1 MHSGLLLYQHPQ
13 VWSHVIPNGWSK
25 QAAASSGCMQR
36 FYVHSPGRRTKQQGH
51 SDLIS
56 STACIPAWGWCARLS
71 VCSSTVLARARW
83 LNRTCAGRRAACRAG
98 GSTCGSTCRLRWFSL
113 LHQQDLHHVIFGQ
126 RWRARS
132 FNRLFFRHAAFS
144 SLAILDL
151 SKRNF
156 RWSSL
161 KSWILMLQSVVPC
174 VQRNAA
180 LLAGGTARAL
190 NRGRTGVRDVAG
202 NSGRNIEDWHG
213 AADWLAEGTKSSCEA
228 WLSPSSREWLR
239 VRIAM
244 GPGAS
249 SNASMRNDL
258 LRKAEEEEVGIPPAS
273 TD

>member
-13 VWSHVIPNGWSK
+13 VCSTVIPNVWSK
-25 QAAASSGCMQR
+25 QAAASSGCMQQL
-36 FYVHSPGRRTKQQGH
+36 YVHSPGRRKKQQGH
-51 SDLIS
+51 SDLIT

-126 RWRARS
+126 MA
-132 FNRLFFRHAAFS
+132 S
-144 SLAILDL
+144 SLFQSFVLPTCCLQFFGDPRPFKAQ
-151 SKRNF
+151 F
-156 RWSSL
+156 SL
-161 KSWILMLQSVVPC
+161 VLPQIVDSHAPVCCSLC

-190 NRGRTGVRDVAG
+190 NRGRTCVRDVAG

-213 AADWLAEGTKSSCEA
+213 AAEWLAEGTKSSCEA
-228 WLSPSSREWLR
+228 WLSPRRRAWLR

-244 GPGAS
+244 GSGAS
-249 SNASMRNDL
+249 PIASMRHDL
-258 LRKAEEEEVGIPPAS
+258 LRKAEEEEVGTPPAS